1 MESLYTQYTKNQIRK
16 IKNFSL
22 CKEENQISDLYTVIC
37 KKIPGSIFSKINY
50 NFFEGLVESGI
61 VNIFSIRKQKK
72 IVSIITVVD
81 FENYTL
87 LKKKIFLY
95 LLKNPFKVIIN
106 FTFLLKNF
114 FKDSTKLSINKDHLH
129 LLHLVIHKKYFK
141 KITLKEKDNIFNS
154 FFKEILK
161 LYNAKIFFLCYEK
174 ENSKANNFYLRNK
187 FKIYDTKSNIIFVKK
202 KIR

>member
-87 LKKKIFLY
+87 LYHECQPCVRKMS
-95 LLKNPFKVIIN
+95 NQN
-106 FTFLLKNF
+106 
-114 FKDSTKLSINKDHLH
+114 KL
-129 LLHLVIHKKYFK
+129 
-141 KITLKEKDNIFNS
+141 T
-154 FFKEILK
+154 
-161 LYNAKIFFLCYEK
+161 
-174 ENSKANNFYLRNK
+174 
-187 FKIYDTKSNIIFVKK
+187 
-202 KIR
+202 